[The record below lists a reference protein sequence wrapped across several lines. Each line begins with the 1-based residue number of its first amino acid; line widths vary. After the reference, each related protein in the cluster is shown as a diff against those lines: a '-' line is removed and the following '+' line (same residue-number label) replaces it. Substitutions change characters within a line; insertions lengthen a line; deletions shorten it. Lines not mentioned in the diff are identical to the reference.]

1 MINYHLKVLTW
12 INTVPPIVW
21 KVLTRNPA
29 FMVLIERIK
38 RREYFFELLKMI
50 MCVLISMFLLII
62 GIIGWIS
69 IRLICRT
76 AVLTVLLELRNQ
88 PSYNSWKMG
97 IWRSVS
103 FSLFCKRFSNDN
115 WQFIRSWWYLQKILR
130 KYWQNIMQ
138 LDLNLLMCLYAC
150 WMQHH
155 FWRQH
160 NHICF
165 YSLKTAFRISVISL
179 GVVLQQPPNHL
190 KPISFHSGI
199 KSTIICL
206 KYNNY

>member
-1 MINYHLKVLTW
+1 MIRLPNDVVSINFKSCFIMSIEPSLRHVINYRLKVLTW
-12 INTVPPIVW
+12 INVVSWMIW

-38 RREYFFELLKMI
+38 RREYLFELLKMI

-69 IRLICRT
+69 IRLVRRT

-115 WQFIRSWWYLQKILR
+115 WQFIRSWWYLQTILR
-130 KYWQNIMQ
+130 KYNIV
-138 LDLNLLMCLYAC
+138 NLT
-150 WMQHH
+150 
-155 FWRQH
+155 
-160 NHICF
+160 
-165 YSLKTAFRISVISL
+165 K
-179 GVVLQQPPNHL
+179 
-190 KPISFHSGI
+190 
-199 KSTIICL
+199 
-206 KYNNY
+206 